1 MRHKKGYRRL
11 NRTSSHRNAMFRN
24 MVTSVL
30 EHGKIT
36 TTDVKAKELRRIV
49 ERVITLSKRV
59 TPDAIAAAP
68 EAERSSLEAARV
80 HAVRLARRWVQSRE
94 VLHKLFSEYG
104 PRFKSR
110 PGGYTR
116 IVKLGFR
123 AGDNSS
129 MSLIE
134 ILPGEDSVGSSV
146 EAPAAAAPEVA
157 ESSPAV

>member
-1 MRHKKGYRRL
+1 
-11 NRTSSHRNAMFRN
+11 MFRN

-49 ERVITLSKRV
+49 EKVITLSKRV
-59 TPDAIAAAP
+59 TMDVVKAAP
-68 EAERSSLEAARV
+68 ESERGKLMAERV
-80 HAVRLARRWVQSRE
+80 HAVRLARRWVRSRD
-94 VLHKLFSEYG
+94 VLEKLFSEYG
-104 PRFKSR
+104 PRFQNR

-123 AGDNSS
+123 AGDNAS

-134 ILPGEDSVGSSV
+134 LMPGD
-146 EAPAAAAPEVA
+146 APASSADQSPDAAPAGDVSA
-157 ESSPAV
+157 AV